1 MKFVLRTAVCV
12 FNVSLCAS
20 LALSQAAPNQGPAR
34 GPFYSAT
41 IRGPKSN
48 EAIAMKGVVVTL
60 GADKQ
65 TWVCYDTD
73 LMRVSMLWT
82 GQFLEFGNT
91 LSTIAWPPPPQVKG
105 TPVFATKPGPGWA
118 TGESLEDPRPE
129 KQGPLPKNWAHY
141 TGLYQNGDKVTLS
154 YTVGKTEVLE
164 SPEYL
169 AQEGTGALV
178 RHLNIGSSKQPLLVL
193 VTGFDA
199 EPEDAQKATRDA
211 KANWVLVGKTQRIAA
226 GFVNAPQ
233 ETKFTKGAND
243 LRLEIPA
250 HAKTLQISII
260 VAPAPDEAG
269 LDHFHQSMKSVI
281 KPIDLRS
288 FCKGGPT
295 HWTETVTTKG
305 ARTESKEPYVVD
317 TLTEPLHNPYNAK
330 TFFSGFDFF
339 SDGRAAICTFHG
351 DVRVVS
357 GIDDSLQNLTW
368 KRYATGMFQPLGLK
382 IVKDVIYVLGR
393 DQITRLNDLNKD
405 GEADYY
411 ENFNND
417 TIVTPNYHEFALD
430 LHTDRAGNFYFAKG
444 APWEPEVTSPHQG
457 CLFKVSRDGSKMEII
472 ATGFR
477 APNGMTVGPNDEITV
492 SDNQGHWMPSSK
504 MDWIEKGGFYGM
516 TPAAH
521 RKLEMKWHGTNFVAN
536 PSEPKERAEFK
547 FKAWGD
553 PGVPTPVNYDKPMNW
568 LPMNMDNSSGGQVW
582 ATDKRWGP
590 LAGHLLFMSYGKCT
604 LFEVLPEVVD
614 GVHQGAMIQLPFRFS
629 SGVMRGR
636 VNPKDGQVYLCGL
649 KGWQSSAAHDGGF
662 YRVRFTGE
670 PVRMPLEYQSSKE
683 GVQLKFTTALDA
695 KSATDPA
702 NYNVERWNYHWTGAY
717 GSPEFSVSEPE
728 QKKHDK
734 LEVESAS
741 LLPDGKT
748 VVLKIADMRPA
759 DQIKIKY
766 SLADNGGASVSQE
779 VYATAYKL
787 RPSFSKK

>member
-1 MKFVLRTAVCV
+1 MKLIPTPVISSLAFVLC
-12 FNVSLCAS
+12 SS
-20 LALSQAAPNQGPAR
+20 LALAQSPSKQGPAR

-48 EAIAMKGVVVTL
+48 EAIAMKGIVVTL

-65 TWVCYDTD
+65 TWLCYDAD
-73 LMRVSMLWT
+73 LLRVSMLWS
-82 GQFLEFGNT
+82 GEFLEFGNT
-91 LSTIAWPPPPQVKG
+91 LTTIAWPPPPQVKG
-105 TPVFATKPGPGWA
+105 TPIFSTKPGPGWA
-118 TGESLEDPRPE
+118 PGESLEDPRPN
-129 KQGPLPKNWAHY
+129 KQGPLPKDWAHY
-141 TGLYQNGDKVTLS
+141 TGLYQNGDKVVLA
-154 YTVGKTEVLE
+154 YTVGKTEILE

-169 AQEGTGALV
+169 SQDGTGLLV
-178 RHLNIGSSKQPLLVL
+178 RHLEIGPSKQRLTML

-199 EPEDAQKATRDA
+199 DPDDSEKVKADAN
-211 KANWVLVGKTQRIAA
+211 ANWLVVGKSQRLAA
-226 GFVNAPQ
+226 GFTGAPRD
-233 ETKFTKGAND
+233 TKFTKGAND
-243 LRLEIPA
+243 LRLEIPP
-250 HAKTLQISII
+250 HSKSLQINLF
-260 VAPAPDEAG
+260 VAAVSDDAALGRFKNAVSSPT
-269 LDHFHQSMKSVI
+269 
-281 KPIDLRS
+281 KPVDLRAL
-288 FCKGGPT
+288 CKGGPR
-295 HWTETVTTKG
+295 HWNETVTTKG
-305 ARTESKEPYVVD
+305 TTSENKEPYVVD
-317 TLTEPLHNPYNAK
+317 TLTEPVNNPYNAK

-351 DVRVVS
+351 DVWLVS
-357 GIDDSLQNLTW
+357 GIDEKLDKLTW
-368 KRYATGMFQPLGLK
+368 KRFATGMFQPLGLK
-382 IVKDVIYVLGR
+382 IVKDTVYVLGR
-393 DQITRLNDLNKD
+393 DQITRLHDLNND

-417 TIVTPNYHEFALD
+417 TIVTANYHEFSLD

-444 APWEPEVTSPHQG
+444 SPWEPEVTSPHQG
-457 CLFKVSRDGSKMEII
+457 CLFKVSKDGSKMEII

-477 APNGMTVGPNDEITV
+477 APNGMTVGPRDEITV

-504 MDWIEKGGFYGM
+504 MDWVEKGGFYGM

-521 RKLEMKWHGTNFVAN
+521 RKLQLTWHGTNFTAN
-536 PSEPKERAEFK
+536 PSEPSERAAFK

-553 PGVPTPVNYDKPMNW
+553 DRVPTPVNYDKPMNW

-604 LFEVLPEVVD
+604 LFEVLPELVD

-649 KGWQSSAAHDGGF
+649 KGWQSSAARDGGF

-670 PVRMPLEYQSSKE
+670 PVRMPVDYQSSKE
-683 GVQLKFTTALDA
+683 GVQLKFTCALDA

-702 NYNVERWNYHWTGAY
+702 NYNVERWNYHWTGSY
-717 GSPEFSVSEPE
+717 GSPEFSISQPA

-734 LEVESAS
+734 LDVQSIS

-748 VVLKIADMRPA
+748 VTLKIGDMLPA

-766 SLADNGGASVSQE
+766 TIADTGGAQISQE

-787 RPSFSKK
+787 NPSFSKK